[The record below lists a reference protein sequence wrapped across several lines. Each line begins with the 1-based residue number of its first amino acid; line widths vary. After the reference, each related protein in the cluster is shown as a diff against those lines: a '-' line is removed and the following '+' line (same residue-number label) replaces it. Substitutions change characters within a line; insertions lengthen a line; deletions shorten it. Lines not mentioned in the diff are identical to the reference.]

1 MPLFANR
8 FLLQTLPQSP
18 WRGAV
23 VVLEDGDKVGG
34 VVIATEARQLRGGDV
49 CLKQDV
55 VGELHTVLYKPQ
67 VWREPHTLLE
77 TTLEGRGREVTHL
90 GQLSNLCIVVDAIT
104 QSLMETLL
112 LTLVIDLELTILGDV
127 EADNHLTH
135 HPLAMKSHTDAI
147 LSTVLHIVCL
157 VIYPT

>member
-34 VVIATEARQLRGGDV
+34 VVIATEARQLRCGDV

-67 VWREPHTLLE
+67 ENIRKQRLIVPKSKVF
-77 TTLEGRGREVTHL
+77 GRKADVCT
-90 GQLSNLCIVVDAIT
+90 
-104 QSLMETLL
+104 SLYT
-112 LTLVIDLELTILGDV
+112 
-127 EADNHLTH
+127 
-135 HPLAMKSHTDAI
+135 
-147 LSTVLHIVCL
+147 
-157 VIYPT
+157 